1 MNKNN
6 KIMFMRVFIT
16 WRMDEAR
23 HRRDIQM
30 ELQSPQNET
39 STLDSKQGFLVF
51 NKEKYQLN

>member
-1 MNKNN
+1 
-6 KIMFMRVFIT
+6 MFMRVFIT

-23 HRRDIQM
+23 HMRDIQM

>member
-1 MNKNN
+1 M
-6 KIMFMRVFIT
+6 
-16 WRMDEAR
+16 
-23 HRRDIQM
+23 RDIQM